1 MSKRSKSSSR
11 KKHAR
16 KDELRLDRPFD
27 PPILRRAREIAS
39 QYRIILEPNEEVGYM
54 GNSIEMPNVWGDGKT
69 PDACVRET
77 REVLISVIATMLERG
92 EVVPIPGND
101 EQRTEQVNIRVTP
114 TEKRV
119 LEEAAR
125 SKGFRGISDFVRS
138 TTLSN
143 VR

>member
-1 MSKRSKSSSR
+1 VLAK
-11 KKHAR
+11 AR
-16 KDELRLDRPFD
+16 D
-27 PPILRRAREIAS
+27 IAS
-39 QYRIILEPNEEVGYM
+39 QYRIILEPNKEVGFM
-54 GNSIEMPNVWGDGKT
+54 GNAIEMPNVWGDGKT
-69 PDACVRET
+69 PDVCVHET
-77 REVLISVIATMLERG
+77 REVLITVIATMLERG
-92 EVVPIPGND
+92 EVPPIPGRD

-119 LEEAAR
+119 LEDAAR